1 MKKKIAIV
9 SIGYVWFPCEPGPS
23 RFYYMA
29 KLFAEA
35 GFDVDIITSN
45 FQHFKKEYRDIEKI
59 REQNYPFHIEFIE
72 VPKYNKNLDLR
83 RIYSNSVA
91 KKKIGEYF
99 AQHGDKYDAVYCT
112 VPANDIAAEVSE
124 YCKKKNIPF
133 IVDIE
138 DLWPEAMTM
147 AFNVPVISSIA
158 FYPFMRDAERVY
170 KNANAVIGTS
180 DEYTNRAFKNRE
192 CDIPYQTVYVGCD
205 LEKFDGGVLEF
216 SPDIEKGEEEFWVS
230 YAGSIGASYDIE
242 TLVLAAKE
250 IENRGYENIKFKIM
264 GTGPKLEEVK
274 SLVAEQKC
282 KNVSVMGYVEYPRMA
297 ANLTKSDVT
306 VNSFVKGAPQS
317 IVNKIGDYL
326 ASGCAMINT
335 LENNEFIAMVNR
347 EKFGVNVEPENV
359 KVLADAVEKFYKD
372 RALCAEMGRTA
383 RAFGEDRFSVSKSYK
398 RIIEMVEEQ
407 INARVVCR

>member
-29 KLFAEA
+29 KLFAEV
-35 GFDVDIITSN
+35 GYDVDIITSN

-72 VPKYNKNLDLR
+72 VPKYKKNLDIR

-91 KKKIGEYF
+91 KKKIAAYFEEHGE
-99 AQHGDKYDAVYCT
+99 KYDAVYCT

-124 YCKKKNIPF
+124 YCKKKKIPF

-147 AFNVPVISSIA
+147 AFNVPVISNIT
-158 FYPFMRDAERVY
+158 FYPFLRDAEKVY

-180 DEYTNRAFKNRE
+180 DEYTNRAFKKRE
-192 CDIPYQTVYVGCD
+192 KNIPYQTVYVGCD
-205 LEKFDGGVLEF
+205 LEKFDGGVTKF
-216 SPDIEKGEEEFWVS
+216 ISTIEKASEEFWVS
-230 YAGSIGASYDIE
+230 YAGSIGTSYDIK
-242 TLVLAAKE
+242 TLVLSAKE
-250 IENRGYENIKFKIM
+250 IEKRGFENVKFKIM
-264 GTGPKLEEVK
+264 GTGPMLEEIK
-274 SLVAEQKC
+274 ALVVEQDC
-282 KNVSVMGYVEYPRMA
+282 KNVSVMGYVEYPKMA
-297 ANLTKSDVT
+297 AYLTKSDVT

-335 LENNEFIAMVNR
+335 LENDEFVAMVSR
-347 EKFGVNVEPENV
+347 EQFGVNVEPENV
-359 KVLADAVEKFYKD
+359 KVLADAVERFYKD
-372 RALCAEMGRTA
+372 RALCEKMGKTA
-383 RAFGEDRFSVSKSYK
+383 RAYGEDRFSVATSYR
-398 RIIEMVEEQ
+398 RIIDMVGEQ
-407 INARVVCR
+407 IKGIC

>member
-35 GFDVDIITSN
+35 GYDVDIITSN

-72 VPKYNKNLDLR
+72 VPKYKKNLDLR

-91 KKKIGEYF
+91 KKKIAAYFEKHGE
-99 AQHGDKYDAVYCT
+99 KYDAVYCT

-124 YCKKKNIPF
+124 YCKKKKIPF

-147 AFNVPVISSIA
+147 AFNVPVISDIA
-158 FYPFMRDAERVY
+158 FYPFLRDAEKVY

-180 DEYTNRAFKNRE
+180 DEYTNRAFKKRE
-192 CDIPYQTVYVGCD
+192 KNIPYQTVYVGCD
-205 LEKFDGGVLEF
+205 LEKFDGGVTKFL
-216 SPDIEKGEEEFWVS
+216 PTIEKASEEFWVS
-230 YAGSIGASYDIE
+230 YAGSIGTSYDIK

-250 IENRGYENIKFKIM
+250 IENRGFENVKFKIM
-264 GTGPKLEEVK
+264 GTGPMLEEIK
-274 SLVAEQKC
+274 SLVEEQNC

-297 ANLTKSDVT
+297 AYLTKSDVS

-317 IVNKIGDYL
+317 IVNMIGDYL

-335 LENNEFIAMVNR
+335 LENDEFVAMVSR

-372 RALCAEMGRTA
+372 RELCEKMGKTA
-383 RAFGEDRFSVSKSYK
+383 RDYGEDRFSVATSYR
-398 RIIEMVEEQ
+398 RIVDMVGEQ
-407 INARVVCR
+407 IDAGN

>member
-23 RFYYMA
+23 RFYYIA

-35 GFDVDIITSN
+35 GYDVDIITSN

-72 VPKYNKNLDLR
+72 VPKYKKNLDLR

-91 KKKIGEYF
+91 KKKIASYF
-99 AQHGDKYDAVYCT
+99 AKHGEKYDAVYCT

-124 YCKKKNIPF
+124 YCKKKKIPF

-147 AFNVPVISSIA
+147 AFNVPIISNIA
-158 FYPFMRDAERVY
+158 FYPFMRDAEKVY
-170 KNANAVIGTS
+170 RNAKAVIGTS

-192 CDIPYQTVYVGCD
+192 KNIPHQTVYVGCD
-205 LEKFDGGVLEF
+205 LEKFDGGVTKFL
-216 SPDIEKGEEEFWVS
+216 STIEKTSEEFWVS
-230 YAGSIGASYDIE
+230 YAGSIGTSYDIK

-250 IENRGYENIKFKIM
+250 IENRGYENVKFKIM
-264 GTGPKLEEVK
+264 GTGPMLEEMKV
-274 SLVAEQKC
+274 LVAEQNC

-297 ANLTKSDVT
+297 AYLTKSDVT

-335 LENNEFIAMVNR
+335 LENDEFVAMVSR

-372 RALCAEMGRTA
+372 RELCEKMGKTA
-383 RAFGEDRFSVSKSYK
+383 RDYGEDRFSVATSYR
-398 RIIEMVEEQ
+398 RIVEMVEEQ
-407 INARVVCR
+407 INAGN

>member
-29 KLFAEA
+29 KMFAEA
-35 GFDVDIITSN
+35 GYDVDIITSN

-59 REQNYPFHIEFIE
+59 LEQNYPFHIEFIE
-72 VPKYNKNLDLR
+72 VPRYKKNLDLR

-91 KKKIGEYF
+91 KKKIAAYF
-99 AQHGDKYDAVYCT
+99 AKHGEKYDAVYCT

-124 YCKKKNIPF
+124 YCKKKRIPF

-147 AFNVPVISSIA
+147 AFNIPIISNIA
-158 FYPFMRDAERVY
+158 FYPFRRDAERVY
-170 KNANAVIGTS
+170 KNANAVVGTS
-180 DEYTNRAFKNRE
+180 DEYTNRAFKNRAKN
-192 CDIPYQTVYVGCD
+192 IPYQTVYVGCD
-205 LEKFDGGVLEF
+205 LEKFDGGVKKF
-216 SPDIEKGEEEFWVS
+216 FADIEKAKDEFWVS
-230 YAGSIGASYDIE
+230 YAGSIGTSYDIK

-250 IENRGYENIKFKIM
+250 IENRGLSNVQFKIM
-264 GTGPKLEEVK
+264 GTGPMLEEIK
-274 SLVAEQKC
+274 ALVAEQNC
-282 KNVSVMGYVEYPRMA
+282 KNVSVMGYVEYPKMA
-297 ANLTKSDVT
+297 AYLTKSDVT

-335 LENNEFIAMVNR
+335 LENDEFVAMVSR
-347 EKFGVNVEPENV
+347 EQFGVNVEPENV

-372 RALCAEMGRTA
+372 RELCEKMGNTA
-383 RAFGEDRFSVSKSYK
+383 RDYGEDRFSVATSYR
-398 RIIEMVEEQ
+398 RIVDMVEEQ
-407 INARVVCR
+407 IDAGN

>member
-23 RFYYMA
+23 RFYYLA
-29 KLFAEA
+29 KLFAES
-35 GFDVDIITSN
+35 GFEVDIITSN
-45 FQHFKKEYRDIEKI
+45 FQHFKKEYRDIKKI
-59 REQNYPFHIEFIE
+59 KEQNYPFHIEFIE
-72 VPKYNKNLDLR
+72 VPKYKKNLDLR

-99 AQHGDKYDAVYCT
+99 EKYGEKYDAVYCT

-133 IVDIE
+133 IADIE

-147 AFNVPVISSIA
+147 AFDVPVVSDIA
-158 FYPFMRDAERVY
+158 FSSFKNDAEKVY
-170 KNANAVIGTS
+170 KNADAVIGTS
-180 DEYTNRAFKNRE
+180 DEYTNRAFKKRE
-192 CDIPYQTVYVGCD
+192 KNIPFQTVYVGCD
-205 LEKFDGGVLEF
+205 LEKFDGGVKQFLNEI
-216 SPDIEKGEEEFWVS
+216 PKKEEEFWVS

-250 IENRGYENIKFKIM
+250 IENRGYHNIQFKIM
-264 GTGPKLEEVK
+264 GTGPKLEEIK
-274 SLVAEQKC
+274 TLAESNDC
-282 KNVSVMGYVEYPRMA
+282 KNIAVMGYVEYPRMA
-297 ANLTKSDVT
+297 AYLTKSDVT

-335 LENNEFIAMVNR
+335 LENDEFIAMVNR
-347 EKFGVNVEPENV
+347 ERFGVNIEPENV
-359 KVLADAVEKFYKD
+359 KMLADAVEKFYHDKT
-372 RALCAEMGRTA
+372 LCSEMGKTA
-383 RAFGEDRFSVSKSYK
+383 RAYGEEYFSVSKSYR
-398 RIIEMVEEQ
+398 RIVEMVERLIEKGKQ
-407 INARVVCR
+407 

>member
-1 MKKKIAIV
+1 MTKKKIAIV

-35 GFDVDIITSN
+35 GFEVDIITSN

-59 REQNYPFHIEFIE
+59 REQKYPFHIEFVE
-72 VPKYNKNLDLR
+72 VPKYKKNLDLR

-99 AQHGDKYDAVYCT
+99 KQHGEKYDAVYCT

-147 AFNVPVISSIA
+147 AFKVPVISNIA
-158 FYPFMRDAERVY
+158 FYPFKRDAEKVY

-192 CDIPYQTVYVGCD
+192 CNVPFQTVYVGCD
-205 LEKFDGGVLEF
+205 LDKFDGGVRDF
-216 SPDIEKGEEEFWVS
+216 SAGIEKSEEEFWVS

-242 TLVLAAKE
+242 TLILAAKE

-264 GTGPKLEEVK
+264 GTGPKLEEIK
-274 SLVAEQKC
+274 ALVAEQNC
-282 KNVSVMGYVEYPRMA
+282 KNVSIMGYVEYPRMA

-335 LENNEFIAMVNR
+335 LENDEFIAMVDR
-347 EKFGVNVEPENV
+347 EKFGVNVESENV

-372 RALCAEMGRTA
+372 KGLCEEMGKTA
-383 RAFGEDRFSVSKSYK
+383 RAFGEDRFSVSKSYQ
-398 RIIEMVEEQ
+398 RIIDMVEEQ
-407 INARVVCR
+407 INARN

>member
-23 RFYYMA
+23 RFYYLA

-45 FQHFKKEYRDIEKI
+45 FQHFKKEYRDIKKI
-59 REQNYPFHIEFIE
+59 REQHYPFHIEFVE
-72 VPKYNKNLDLR
+72 VPAYRKNLDVR
-83 RIYSNSVA
+83 RIYSNAVA
-91 KKKIGEYF
+91 KKKIGAYF
-99 AQHGDKYDAVYCT
+99 EKYGEKYDAVYCT
-112 VPANDIAAEVSE
+112 VPANDIAAEVSK
-124 YCKKKNIPF
+124 YCKKKQIPF

-147 AFNVPVISSIA
+147 AFRVPVISRIA
-158 FYPFMRDAERVY
+158 FYPFWRDAEKVY
-170 KNANAVIGTS
+170 KNANAVVGTS
-180 DEYTNRAFKNRE
+180 DEYTNRAFKKRE
-192 CDIPYQTVYVGCD
+192 RNIPFQTVYVGCD
-205 LEKFDGGVLEF
+205 LDKFDGGVKQF
-216 SPDIEKGEEEFWVS
+216 SKEIDKPEDEFWVS

-250 IENRGYENIKFKIM
+250 IENCGYANIRFKIM
-264 GTGPKLEEVK
+264 GTGPKLEEIK
-274 SLVAEQKC
+274 RLVEAQNC

-297 ANLTKSDVT
+297 AYLTKSDVV

-335 LENNEFIAMVNR
+335 LENDEFIAMVDR

-372 RALCAEMGRTA
+372 RNLCSEMGKTA
-383 RAFGEDRFSVSKSYK
+383 RAYGEERFSVSKSYQ

-407 INARVVCR
+407 INAGN

>member
-29 KLFAEA
+29 KMFAET
-35 GFDVDIITSN
+35 GYDVDIITSN

-72 VPKYNKNLDLR
+72 VPKYKKNLDLR

-91 KKKIGEYF
+91 KKKIASYF
-99 AQHGDKYDAVYCT
+99 AEHGEKYDAVYCT

-124 YCKKKNIPF
+124 YCKKKKIPF

-138 DLWPEAMTM
+138 DLWPEAMSM
-147 AFNVPVISSIA
+147 AFNVPIISNIA
-158 FYPFMRDAERVY
+158 FYPFRRDAERVY
-170 KNANAVIGTS
+170 KNANAVVGTS

-192 CDIPYQTVYVGCD
+192 KNIPHQTVYVGCD
-205 LEKFDGGVLEF
+205 LEKFDGGVTKFF
-216 SPDIEKGEEEFWVS
+216 STIEKKSEEFWVS
-230 YAGSIGASYDIE
+230 YAGSIGTSYDIK

-250 IENRGYENIKFKIM
+250 IENRGYENVKFKIM
-264 GTGPKLEEVK
+264 GTGPMLEEIK
-274 SLVAEQKC
+274 SLVAEQNC

-297 ANLTKSDVT
+297 AYLTKSDVT

-326 ASGCAMINT
+326 ASGSAMINT
-335 LENNEFIAMVNR
+335 LENDEFVAMVSR
-347 EKFGVNVEPENV
+347 EMFGVNVEPENV

-372 RALCAEMGRTA
+372 RELCEKMGETA
-383 RAFGEDRFSVSKSYK
+383 RTYGEDRFSVATSYR
-398 RIIEMVEEQ
+398 RIVDMVEEQ
-407 INARVVCR
+407 INAGN